1 MEPYDAFDIVA
12 NLYFLNVPVDADTY
26 EASSHQ
32 GLISV
37 VECAGVICL
46 ERSHRYGSGP
56 REMPV
61 DGHTAEGWSDSICSI
76 LAGVALSNALPAPGD
91 TDPAPAMM
99 ELRTVSV
106 ISLAALMAWSVE
118 RDVAGSTIK
127 SIPDAFWWA
136 ITTVT
141 SVGYG
146 DKIPVSPEGK
156 AVAVVLMFMGVA
168 LFGAIAAHACDGLH
182 QVGYQAERC
191 LIGPHRTARS
201 QDRPTCRAQRE

>member
-1 MEPYDAFDIVA
+1 MKPHHIRGSSQSSSARA
-12 NLYFLNVPVDADTY
+12 LSALNGRTAT
-26 EASSHQ
+26 EA
-32 GLISV
+32 GLGKCQLMV
-37 VECAGVICL
+37 TQ
-46 ERSHRYGSGP
+46 RR
-56 REMPV
+56 
-61 DGHTAEGWSDSICSI
+61 DGAIRSI
-76 LAGVALSNALPAPGD
+76 LAGVALSNALPAPVD

-99 ELRTVSV
+99 ELRTVFV

-201 QDRPTCRAQRE
+201 QDRPR